1 VRFRPKNTFV
11 WLLALGV
18 PGMALFAQDVSK
30 VGTTA
35 AKFLT
40 IPVGSRSIAMGGA
53 FVSLANDMSAL
64 YWNPSGLARI
74 DRPEVLVSHS
84 RWLADIRHDF
94 AGIGLPFGD
103 FGTIGFSVTAMTM
116 PDMEVTTEAFPE
128 GTGEMFSATSY
139 AFGFSYARNLTDW
152 FSIGATVK
160 YVRETIYHSSSGA
173 FAVDIG
179 TLFTTPFQGVRLG
192 VSITNFGEKLQIAGE
207 DLLVQKDIDE
217 SQYGN
222 NSSVNAYLSTDKFD
236 LPLALRLSLSGEAF
250 KTDNQR
256 LTIAVDASHPND
268 NTESVNAGFEYSVLN
283 DLLMLRGGV
292 RSLFQ
297 RDTEESYTFGGGTRY
312 NISALIQIR
321 LDYAYQSFGRLKN
334 VHTFSLGLQF

>member
-1 VRFRPKNTFV
+1 VPFTLKRIFVR
-11 WLLALGV
+11 LLVLGI

-40 IPVGSRSIAMGGA
+40 VPVGSRAIGMGGA
-53 FVSLANDMSAL
+53 FVSLANDMSSL
-64 YWNPSGLARI
+64 YWNPSGIARI
-74 DRPEVLVSHS
+74 NRPEALVSHS
-84 RWLADIRHDF
+84 LWLADIRHDF

-152 FSIGATVK
+152 FSIGATLK
-160 YVRETIYHSSSGA
+160 YVRETIYHSSSSA
-173 FAVDIG
+173 FAIDIG
-179 TLFTTPFQGVRLG
+179 TLFTTPFQGIRLG
-192 VSITNFGEKLQIAGE
+192 VSITNFGEKLQITGE

-236 LPLALRLSLSGEAF
+236 LPLVLRLSISGDAF
-250 KTDNQR
+250 KSSHQR
-256 LTIAVDASHPND
+256 LTLAVDASHPND
-268 NTESVNAGFEYSVLN
+268 NTESVSAGFEYSMFN
-283 DLLMLRGGV
+283 DLLMLRGGA

-297 RDTEESYTFGGGTRY
+297 RGTEESYTFGGGTRY
-312 NISALIQIR
+312 DISSLIEIR

-334 VHTFSLGLQF
+334 VHTFSLGFQF

>member
-1 VRFRPKNTFV
+1 MRFRPKNTFV